1 MQSIISSS
9 LRISLIGVM
18 LLVAAAANLVCIS
31 YDANDQDDIP
41 PVTVDLKFVQQSPRA
56 VVDQVKTTSMA
67 TPELMPALIAKPQR
81 TLVAESPIRS
91 LTELSSPDILL
102 PLLC

>member
-1 MQSIISSS
+1 MISSS

-18 LLVAAAANLVCIS
+18 LLVAAAANLICIS

-41 PVTVDLKFVQQSPRA
+41 PVTVDLKFVQQSPRVA
-56 VVDQVKTTSMA
+56 VDQVRTTSMV
-67 TPELMPALIAKPQR
+67 TPEVKTVPITKPQR
-81 TLVAESPIRS
+81 PLVAESHVRS
-91 LTELSSPDILL
+91 LAELSSPELLL

>member
-1 MQSIISSS
+1 MQSFISSS

-18 LLVAAAANLVCIS
+18 LLVAAAANLICIS

-41 PVTVDLKFVQQSPRA
+41 PVSVDLKFVQESPRA
-56 VVDQVKTTSMA
+56 VVDQVRTSSMG
-67 TPELMPALIAKPQR
+67 TPELNPAPVVKPQQP
-81 TLVAESPIRS
+81 LLAESRVRS
-91 LTELSSPDILL
+91 LPELSSPEVLA